1 MEDYLGKWV
10 EYAGKNWRDW
20 TPIGTIEDN
29 VELPFSGTFDGNG
42 KAISGILIISNS
54 DHHFQGLFGH
64 VVNGV
69 VKNVGVVNLDIAGY
83 NQVGGVVGHLES
95 GSVDNCYST
104 GSISGS
110 TRVGGI
116 VGEAIGSVVTNCYSS
131 AKVWIYNRYGGGVVG
146 AVSGGS
152 RVNNCYS
159 TGEVGNYRPDY
170 NIHGGEW
177 PSQFPSQVGGVVG
190 IIGDGTVANCYSTGT
205 VRGAESI
212 GGVVGYVVKGSV
224 TNCVA
229 LNPEIFAG
237 GYRPPRGRV
246 VGNETADDSE
256 PKQSAETGY
265 ILADN
270 FAFAN
275 MTGNFPDITGA
286 TTVNG
291 ADITIED
298 ILSDSGALDKMF
310 NAENGWTKEKG
321 KLPGLRG
328 EAVDIPGHLYKT
340 DGVASHNREIPV
352 GSVTDE
358 ASVAVA
364 PLNKIAAEFTAG
376 PNPAGKPFGGV
387 SFYFSGKR
395 INGGKLAV
403 YDAFGNVVSNLKIE
417 DRESARSIGGKRQIG
432 AWDFKDKKGR
442 PVPKG
447 TYLIRGT
454 VTTADKKREKV
465 AAAVGVR

>member
-1 MEDYLGKWV
+1 
-10 EYAGKNWRDW
+10 
-20 TPIGTIEDN
+20 
-29 VELPFSGTFDGNG
+29 
-42 KAISGILIISNS
+42 
-54 DHHFQGLFGH
+54 
-64 VVNGV
+64 
-69 VKNVGVVNLDIAGY
+69 
-83 NQVGGVVGHLES
+83 
-95 GSVDNCYST
+95 
-104 GSISGS
+104 
-110 TRVGGI
+110 
-116 VGEAIGSVVTNCYSS
+116 
-131 AKVWIYNRYGGGVVG
+131 
-146 AVSGGS
+146 
-152 RVNNCYS
+152 
-159 TGEVGNYRPDY
+159 
-170 NIHGGEW
+170 
-177 PSQFPSQVGGVVG
+177 VVG
-190 IIGDGTVANCYSTGT
+190 IVGDGTVANCYSTGT
-205 VRGAESI
+205 VKGSHSI

-224 TNCVA
+224 KNCVA
-229 LNPEIFAG
+229 LNPEVFAG
-237 GYRPPRGRV
+237 DYHALAGRV
-246 VGNETADDSE
+246 AGNEYIGDSE
-256 PKQSAETGY
+256 QKQAGEAGHT
-265 ILADN
+265 LADN

-310 NAENGWTKEKG
+310 TAENGWTKENG

-364 PLNKIAAEFTAG
+364 PLNKIATEFTAG

-417 DRESARSIGGKRQIG
+417 DRESAVSTGGKRRVG
-432 AWDFKDKKGR
+432 SWDFKDKKGR

-447 TYLIRGT
+447 TYLIKGT

-465 AAAVGVR
+465 VAAVAVR